1 MSRNKYAR
9 DIVAADDFVN
19 WMGGHLS
26 ERASKEKVFTH
37 FFLKERIITL
47 IEPDCST
54 LTQFAF

>member
-1 MSRNKYAR
+1 VSRNKYAH

-26 ERASKEKVFTH
+26 ERAAKEKVFTH

-54 LTQFAF
+54 